1 LNGFGSSTRIY
12 VTGFTLGST
21 SFNLRMLFTNPD
33 NPDVFP
39 SFTWKAFGGSFSP
52 PDLMGKEL
60 KGIHTLIDPFKVYP
74 TTNYYSTGTLNCYP
88 TKALY
93 QKGTNYDC
101 YTASENMGTN
111 TYAIMKWPLVDPTY
125 GTIGDYDYVSS

>member
-1 LNGFGSSTRIY
+1 
-12 VTGFTLGST
+12 
-21 SFNLRMLFTNPD
+21 MLFTNPD

-39 SFTWKAFGGSFSP
+39 SFAWKAFGGSFSP

-74 TTNYYSTGTLNCYP
+74 TTNYYSTGSLNCYP
-88 TKALY
+88 TKTLY
-93 QKGTNYDC
+93 QKGTYYDC